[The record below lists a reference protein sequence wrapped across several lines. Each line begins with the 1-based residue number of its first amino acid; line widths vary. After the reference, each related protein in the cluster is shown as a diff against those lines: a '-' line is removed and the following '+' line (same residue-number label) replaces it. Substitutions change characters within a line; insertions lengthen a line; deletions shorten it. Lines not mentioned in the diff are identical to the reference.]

1 MHAWIN
7 DKLAIHVDGLIS
19 LPFEVAKQ
27 ANGDVLWSSLW
38 CQILLLYVYWV
49 KKSQQEKGGGL
60 EQAFQSGHDSTKT
73 RQEIE
78 VKFTYF

>member
-27 ANGDVLWSSLW
+27 AIKQGIVTVLVSNPFSH
-38 CQILLLYVYWV
+38 VY
-49 KKSQQEKGGGL
+49 
-60 EQAFQSGHDSTKT
+60 
-73 RQEIE
+73 
-78 VKFTYF
+78 